1 MTGVTDLI
9 DAVSDDDIDWACQL
23 MKLNPLDTARRNFL
37 KFLKTVDVS
46 ACPGSG
52 KTTLVVAKLAILARK
67 WNSNTRG
74 ICVLSHTNVARE
86 EIEHRLGNTDVGR
99 RLLNY
104 PHFIDTIH
112 GFVNRFLAIPWLR
125 SAGYPVAAIDNE
137 LTTRVRRRHLG
148 EKDYHRLKSFLEKK
162 FKSFDDLRIGRA
174 DFKNPLA
181 DGVFPVGPHTE
192 MYRLAVSAL
201 RYAAE
206 HGYFCFDEIFVLGEA
221 LLAQQ
226 PTLPSILSKRFPFVL
241 VDEMQDTSEQQ
252 SNFLRRLFPRDSESV
267 CVQRVGDPNQTIF
280 ESGIEPVEDPFP
292 DPLRCFSVYDSFRFD
307 STIASLADPFAKT
320 PVQPAGLKGV
330 RAAQESIRG
339 LPHTIFVFPD
349 NDASGVLDAFG
360 RHVLATLPLP
370 LIGTSDITA
379 VGAVHKTFDDV
390 TPGHDHYPKT
400 VAHYWPGYQSR
411 MARQSYR
418 PRTLAEC
425 ILTAQAVSHRGGPL
439 YGCVDTVASGV
450 AHLANLFASSTH
462 LRGRSRQHLQ
472 IEQSLCVSDE
482 AKFVY
487 RDILI
492 RFLVNREPLTRD
504 RWIALRPSLK
514 LLGAVLGGGSAAS
527 SAADDFLAWQNNF
540 PSLNPLVKEQP
551 KSAPPNIYRYS
562 EGGTSIDIRLCSI
575 HLSKGQTHLA
585 TLVLET
591 FNRSHFLHS
600 LMPWLLGKNRNGAK
614 CTNDNALRRLLQI
627 YVAMTRP
634 THLLCLALRSESLGV
649 DQVYKSN
656 SESLI
661 KRGWNI
667 QHVSQTNRVDPSSPG
682 STA

>member
-1 MTGVTDLI
+1 MTGAPDLI
-9 DAVSDDDIDWACQL
+9 DVVSDGDIDWACQL
-23 MKLNPLDTARRNFL
+23 MKLEPLDTARRNFL

-74 ICVLSHTNVARE
+74 VCILSHTNVARK

-125 SAGYPVAAIDNE
+125 SAGYPIAAIDND

-148 EKDYHRLKSFLEKK
+148 ETAYRRLNSFLEKK
-162 FKSFDDLRIGRA
+162 FKKFDDLRISKP
-174 DFKNPLA
+174 DFNNPLA
-181 DGVFPVGPHTE
+181 DGAFPVGPHTE

-201 RYAAE
+201 RHAAE

-226 PTLPSILSKRFPFVL
+226 PTLPSILSQRFPFVL

-280 ESGIEPVEDPFP
+280 ENGSEPVEDPFP
-292 DPLRCFSVYDSFRFD
+292 DPLRCFSVSDSFRFD
-307 STIASLADPFAKT
+307 STIASLADPFART
-320 PVQPAGLKGV
+320 SVQPAGLRGV
-330 RAAQESIRG
+330 RKASGRG

-360 RHVLATLPLP
+360 SHVLATLPPSL
-370 LIGTSDITA
+370 LGTSDITA
-379 VGAVHKTFDDV
+379 IGAVHKTVDDV
-390 TPGHDHYPKT
+390 TPGHVQYPKT
-400 VAHYWPGYQSR
+400 VAHYWAGYQSS

-418 PRTLAEC
+418 PRMLAEC
-425 ILTAQAVSHRGGPL
+425 ILTAQADSQRGGQL
-439 YGCVDTVASGV
+439 YWGVDTVASGV
-450 AHLANLFASSTH
+450 AHLANLFAGSTS

-472 IEQSLCVSDE
+472 IEQMLCASEE
-482 AKFVY
+482 ARNIY
-487 RDILI
+487 RNILI
-492 RFLVNREPLTRD
+492 RFLVNREPLTRE
-504 RWIALRPSLK
+504 RWLALRPGLK
-514 LLGAVLGGGSAAS
+514 VLGSVLGGGSVTS
-527 SAADDFLAWQNNF
+527 SAADDYLTWHDRFQ
-540 PSLNPLVKEQP
+540 SLDPIVKERSN
-551 KSAPPNIYRYS
+551 SAPPNIYRYG
-562 EGGTSIDIRLCSI
+562 EGGRSVDIRLCSI

-614 CTNDNALRRLLQI
+614 CTNDNAVRRLLQI

-634 THLLCLALRSESLGV
+634 THLLCLALRRGSLGV
-649 DQVYKSN
+649 DQAYKSN
-656 SESLI
+656 TEKLVE
-661 KRGWNI
+661 RGWNI
-667 QHVSQTNRVDPSSPG
+667 QQISGD
-682 STA
+682 